1 MGNLGHWSP
10 VGVDGTWGGLGGTRA
25 QCALEACQ
33 GLRPNQG
40 NQPGKGATK
49 ARVLLKPQEQGSSE
63 EFINMHK
70 IDGRQRVL

>member
-10 VGVDGTWGGLGGTRA
+10 VAVDGTWGGVGRRA

-49 ARVLLKPQEQGSSE
+49 ARVLLKPQEPRRSE
-63 EFINMHK
+63 EFITMHK
-70 IDGRQRVL
+70 KDER

>member
-10 VGVDGTWGGLGGTRA
+10 VGVDGTWGGVGGTGA

-40 NQPGKGATK
+40 NQPGKRATK
-49 ARVLLKPQEQGSSE
+49 ARVLLKAQKPGSSE
-63 EFINMHK
+63 EFVKMHK
-70 IDGRQRVL
+70 KDERQRFL

>member
-1 MGNLGHWSP
+1 M
-10 VGVDGTWGGLGGTRA
+10 DGTWGGVGRRA

-49 ARVLLKPQEQGSSE
+49 ARVLLNPQEPGSSE
-63 EFINMHK
+63 EFIKMHK
-70 IDGRQRVL
+70 KEERQRVL

>member
-10 VGVDGTWGGLGGTRA
+10 VGVDGTWGGVGRTRA

-49 ARVLLKPQEQGSSE
+49 ARVLLKPQEPGRSE
-63 EFINMHK
+63 EFITMHK